1 MKKTDTQL
9 VDEVLDELER
19 DTLVR
24 ETDVSV
30 DVDAGTVTL
39 TGTVDS
45 GAARLAAEEAAF
57 RIAGVI
63 GVLNE
68 LRVQEAGQET
78 RTDAE
83 ITQAVPRALARV
95 LLGSS
100 DQIQANVTN
109 GVVTLTGRVDLWREY
124 DDAARAARGLPGVRD
139 VRNQIRVE
147 PELQGMSPRVVRSA
161 IETALERYADH
172 VEIAVTNGKVTLSG
186 AVTSAADLR
195 RVEGA
200 VRQTPGVRQ
209 VDNHLR
215 VSS

>member
-83 ITQAVPRALARV
+83 IMQAVPRALARV

-147 PELQGMSPRVVRSA
+147 PELQGISPRVVRSA

>member
-147 PELQGMSPRVVRSA
+147 PELQGISPRVVRSA